1 VALTAVKG
9 FNDILPDESGRWH
22 YIEQTAR
29 RVFELN
35 GFGEI
40 RVPVMEKTELF
51 CRSIGDATDI
61 VEKEMY
67 TFIDKGENSVT
78 LRPEGT
84 AGVMRAFIEHKLYAQ
99 DPIAKLYYMGP
110 MFRYERPQKGRYR
123 QFHQIGAE
131 ITGVHDSL
139 ADAQVLNM
147 LTSFFREIGLT
158 EPTLQINSLGCP
170 ECRPAYRAVLRSFLE
185 ERMEQLCEDCKRRF
199 ATNPLRVLDCKV
211 PGCIEAT
218 AGAPSVLEHLCSGCD
233 EHFSRVRGYLDLS
246 STPYSINSRMVRGL
260 DYYTRTTFEMVTG
273 LLGSQSAVAAGGR
286 YDGLISQLG
295 GPAIPGIGF
304 AMGLER
310 IALLLGSQ
318 EFVSLP
324 DLFIATMGAG
334 ERDVAFRLMND
345 LLKSGV
351 RVEMDYEGK
360 SLKSQ
365 MRRADK
371 LKARYSV
378 VIGENEVASGS
389 ATFKRMADGLQCD
402 AALTVTGIQSLVRK
416 LEQ

>member
-1 VALTAVKG
+1 MAITAIKG
-9 FNDILPDESGRWH
+9 CNDILPEESGRWQ
-22 YIEQTAR
+22 YIEQAAR
-29 RVFELN
+29 RIFERN
-35 GFGEI
+35 GFSEI
-40 RVPVMEKTELF
+40 LVPIMEKTELF
-51 CRSIGDATDI
+51 CRSIGDTSDI

-84 AGVMRAFIEHKLYAQ
+84 AGVMRAYIEHKLYAQ
-99 DPIAKLYYMGP
+99 DPVARLYYMGP

-131 ITGVHDSL
+131 ITGVNDPL

-147 LTSFFREIGLT
+147 LTAFFREIGLT

-170 ECRPAYRAVLRSFLE
+170 ECRPAYRAALRSFLE
-185 ERMEQLCEDCKRRF
+185 ERMGSLCEDCKRRF
-199 ATNPLRVLDCKV
+199 TTNPLRTLDCKV
-211 PGCIEAT
+211 PGCVEAT
-218 AGAPSVLEHLCSGCD
+218 VGAPSVLEHLCSGCD
-233 EHFSRVRGYLDLS
+233 DHFSSVRRYLDLS
-246 STPYSINSRMVRGL
+246 ATPYSINSRMVRGL

-295 GPAIPGIGF
+295 GPSIPGIGF

-310 IALLLGSQ
+310 VALLLGAQDFSTQ
-318 EFVSLP
+318 P
-324 DLFIATMGAG
+324 DLFIATMGKG
-334 ERDVAFRLMND
+334 ERDVAFVLMD
-345 LLKSGV
+345 GLLKAGV

-378 VIGENEVASGS
+378 VIGENEVASGRAS
-389 ATFKRMADGLQCD
+389 FKHMADGVQAD
-402 AALTVTGIQSLVRK
+402 TALTVAAIQTLAGK
-416 LEQ
+416 PTQ

>member
-1 VALTAVKG
+1 MALTAVKG
-9 FNDILPDESGRWH
+9 FNDILPDESGRWR

-99 DPIAKLYYMGP
+99 DPIAKLYYLGP

-131 ITGVHDSL
+131 LTGVHDPL

-147 LTSFFREIGLT
+147 LTFFFREIGLT

-170 ECRPAYRAVLRSFLE
+170 ECRPAYRAALQRFLE
-185 ERMEQLCEDCKRRF
+185 ERMGQLCDDCKRRF
-199 ATNPLRVLDCKV
+199 ITNPLRTLDCKV

-218 AGAPSVLEHLCSGCD
+218 VGAPSVLEHLCSDCD
-233 EHFSRVRGYLDLS
+233 DHFSSVRRYLDFS
-246 STPYSINSRMVRGL
+246 DTPYSINSRMVRGL

-310 IALLLGSQ
+310 VALLLGSQ
-318 EFVSLP
+318 EFATTP
-324 DLFIATMGAG
+324 DLFIATMGGG
-334 ERDVAFRLMND
+334 ERDVAFRLMD
-345 LLKSGV
+345 GLLKAGV

-378 VIGENEVASGS
+378 VIGENEVASGHAS
-389 ATFKRMADGLQCD
+389 FKRMADGLQSE
-402 AALTVTGIQSLVRK
+402 APLTVDGIQSLFLK